1 MVVKMPTVLYPAT
14 VDEEISF
21 DVMLERIDSIL
32 LQMYS
37 LRRQM
42 QLMTKTEQY
51 QDITA
56 QLFGVLGQASPKEL
70 NYDIDINFLRFND
83 E

>member
-56 QLFGVLGQASPKEL
+56 QLFGVLGQASPEEL

>member
-1 MVVKMPTVLYPAT
+1 MPTVLYPAT

-56 QLFGVLGQASPKEL
+56 QLFGVLGQASPEEL